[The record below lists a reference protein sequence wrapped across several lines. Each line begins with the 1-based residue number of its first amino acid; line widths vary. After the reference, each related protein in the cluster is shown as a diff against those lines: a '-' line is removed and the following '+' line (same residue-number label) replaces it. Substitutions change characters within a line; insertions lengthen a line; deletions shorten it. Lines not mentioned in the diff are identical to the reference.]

1 MCARSTLAYRWVNK
15 PRMSPTES
23 QSTSALRPESMLL
36 INYIVMMEKRSG
48 VAEGERVHL
57 GGHACSYLIHL
68 KAGNDSTLPLW
79 IHREKWRHLWNPARQ
94 QEAIQ

>member
-1 MCARSTLAYRWVNK
+1 MGKQTKNVADYC
-15 PRMSPTES
+15 ES
-23 QSTSALRPESMLL
+23 QSTSALRSESMLF
-36 INYIVMMEKRSG
+36 INCIVMMEKRPG
-48 VAEGERVHL
+48 VIGGERVHS
-57 GGHACSYLIHL
+57 GGLTHSYLIHL